1 MRGPCISDLDVTT
14 IEFPSMTSASTEFI
28 FIIVLRYSISFFSK
42 SLLIDSLYYFFQALL
57 FFSVLVTAPMAGKAH
72 TSLNG

>member
-14 IEFPSMTSASTEFI
+14 IELPSIMPTSTEFI

-42 SLLIDSLYYFFQALL
+42 SMLINSYYFFRALL
-57 FFSVLVTAPMAGKAH
+57 FFSVLVTAPMAGKAY